1 MKPIL
6 TLLFGMAIFNFLLA
20 QETVEEGMTK
30 MNARTMPAFS
40 VNGNF
45 QAGIPLDAFRDQLDK
60 TGLGGGVLLLGNL
73 GKSPISAGLELSV
86 MSYDSETAE
95 YTVRVGGFFKDYELT
110 TSSNIFLGHAVV
122 RIQPFG
128 TGLVTPYLDGM
139 VGFKNLF
146 TTSTLTDLDFGENTD
161 TGIDESDWAFSYG
174 GAFGLQIHFN
184 RSHTWALDLRC
195 AYLPGNNASYL
206 VRSPDPIGGFDYD
219 DPLEAFEKK
228 NSPTYLLMPQIGV
241 TFKFWNSNVAD
252 EEEEN

>member
-6 TLLFGMAIFNFLLA
+6 TLLFWMASFCLLLA
-20 QETVEEGMTK
+20 QEADEAMPA
-30 MNARTMPAFS
+30 MAARRMPAFS

-45 QAGIPLDAFRDQLDK
+45 QVGIPLDAFRDQLDEI
-60 TGLGGGVLLLGNL
+60 GLGGGVLLMGNL
-73 GKSPISAGLELSV
+73 GKSPISAGLELSL
-86 MSYDSETAE
+86 MSYDSETAD

-128 TGLVTPYLDGM
+128 TGFVTPYLDGM

-146 TTSTLTDLDFGENTD
+146 TSSSLTDLDFSETVESDIN
-161 TGIDESDWAFSYG
+161 ESDWAFSYG
-174 GAFGLQIHFN
+174 GAVGLQIHFN
-184 RSHTWALDLRC
+184 RSHTWSLDLRC

-219 DPLEAFEKK
+219 DPLDAFEKK
-228 NSPTYLLMPQIGV
+228 HSPTYLLMPQLGV
-241 TFKFWNSNVAD
+241 TFKFWNSSAAD
-252 EEEEN
+252 EEEGDL